1 MGGRVPWAASPAVP
15 TTDSFEKNTVTANQ
29 EFVVGVVDTGLVR
42 HDNRVHYWL
51 EGHVNGE
58 EANEDVL
65 VGRSQLGVNDGH
77 GTFVSGL
84 ILREAPGATIRM
96 IRAVDEQAS
105 SDHVDANVAAAV
117 ATLLDDSNVK
127 VINLS
132 FGGLPF
138 ENEPQ
143 HDILSALEAAKK
155 SGVVVT
161 APAGNHPDG
170 IKVWPAAFAEDFD
183 NVVSVGAVDETP
195 TYLKG
200 GPPPKA
206 SFSNYGSWVKAYA
219 GGVDVLGPF
228 VRLTP
233 NGGTADGWARWSG
246 TSFASAKVAG
256 IIAGRAMNG
265 GSALNAAHGLLAE
278 QRRDPARRTGW
289 PDPIVYVQGVS
300 STWSVEPPNDA
311 RPSQQ

>member
-15 TTDSFEKNTVTANQ
+15 TTDSFEKNTVAADE
-29 EFVVGVVDTGLVR
+29 EFVVGVVDTGLIR
-42 HDNRVHYWL
+42 HDKRVHHWL
-51 EGHVNGE
+51 EGHVNDHDD
-58 EANEDVL
+58 NEDVL
-65 VGRSQLGVNDGH
+65 AGGSQLGVNDGH

-84 ILREAPGATIRM
+84 ILREAPGVTIRM
-96 IRAVDEQAS
+96 IRAVDEQ
-105 SDHVDANVAAAV
+105 DPPDDVDAKVAAAFT
-117 ATLLDDSNVK
+117 ALLTDPHVK

-138 ENEPQ
+138 ENKPQ
-143 HDILSALEAAKK
+143 QGILDALATASKN
-155 SGVVVT
+155 GVVVT

-170 IKVWPAAFAEDFD
+170 IKVWPAAFAEDFE

-195 TYLKG
+195 TYLTG

-228 VRLTP
+228 VTLTQ
-233 NGGTADGWARWSG
+233 NGATADGWARWSG

-256 IIAGRAMNG
+256 IIAARALNG
-265 GSALNAAHGLLAE
+265 GSALEAAHRLLAE
-278 QRRDPARRTGW
+278 QRRSPDDRRGW
-289 PDPIVYVQGVS
+289 PAPVAYIQGVS
-300 STWSVEPPNDA
+300 TTWSLKPPNNVQA
-311 RPSQQ
+311 TRQ